1 MTKHFG
7 VTMDVMLFRAI
18 SHKKHGWEGLLAA
31 RTSVDIAGQPVQPRR
46 PACGLAFGVFDLDR
60 PRGRGI

>member
-18 SHKKHGWEGLLAA
+18 SHSAHYSEWYNETHCFSECYA
-31 RTSVDIAGQPVQPRR
+31 RSTPYIH
-46 PACGLAFGVFDLDR
+46 FGVQSWVLSWL
-60 PRGRGI
+60 